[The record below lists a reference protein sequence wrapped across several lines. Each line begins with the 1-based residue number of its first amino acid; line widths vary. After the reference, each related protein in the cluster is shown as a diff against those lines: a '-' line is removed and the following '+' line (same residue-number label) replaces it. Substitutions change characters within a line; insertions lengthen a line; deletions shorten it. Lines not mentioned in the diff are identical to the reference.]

1 MGLLRENLALRNE
14 DQKVNTGFEHPRLE
28 LCLCHVLAEM
38 IKLVILLILFGIFIK
53 YLILFK
59 KFF

>member
-38 IKLVILLILFGIFIK
+38 IKLVILLILFGIFII
-53 YLILFK
+53 YQILF
-59 KFF
+59 